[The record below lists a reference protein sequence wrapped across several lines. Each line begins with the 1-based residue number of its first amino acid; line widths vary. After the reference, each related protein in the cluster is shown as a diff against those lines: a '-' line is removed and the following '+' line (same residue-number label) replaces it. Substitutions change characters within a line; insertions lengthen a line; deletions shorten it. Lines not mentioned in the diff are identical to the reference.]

1 MPRNRPR
8 PPLMKTDQAATA
20 VRAVFG
26 VAAGLHTVALSLEK
40 GLAAIA
46 TALTPPEPSLYANGR
61 SVTVADLSS
70 ADIGCAVQI
79 MGPGDL
85 VSAQESQSFAGVL
98 RSFRPSGNSRAVTL
112 DVGYPQGVERVVP
125 MTTAVWVEGRQ
136 RA

>member
-8 PPLMKTDQAATA
+8 TPLVKSEQAAAA

-26 VAAGLHTVALSLEK
+26 VAAGLHTIAGALDK

-46 TALTPPEPSLYANGR
+46 TALAPAEPGLYANGR

-98 RSFRPSGNSRAVTL
+98 RSFRPSGNQRAITL
-112 DVGYPQGVERVVP
+112 DVGYPQGVERAVP
-125 MTTAVWVEGRQ
+125 MTTHVWVEARH
-136 RA
+136 A